1 MHVNQVR
8 IMALGGL
15 DENGKNMYVVE
26 VGEAIFVIE
35 AGLKY
40 PDTGHLG
47 VEYIIP
53 DFSYLI
59 ENQRR
64 IKGLFI
70 THAHDDVVGAL
81 PHLLKQIDVDIYTG
95 NLTADLIEEVLET
108 EGIKYAR
115 IHRIERNS
123 TLKIAGVLIRTFAM
137 THSFP
142 DNFGVA
148 ISTPQ
153 GAIVYTGEFIVDYDM
168 LEPSFSCDLNHL
180 SEIGKDGVLALL
192 CESVNVERSGHTAPL
207 HRITSLISSR
217 FEEAQGRI
225 LISCYSQ
232 SMFRMMEIIKLCQ
245 KLKKPIF
252 LHEQK
257 ARSLVR
263 RLIDKGYL
271 NIDEHYLLDE
281 AQFNDDMEDVVV
293 LISGNG
299 KNLFRTLSR
308 IALQEDPHVH
318 FRKSDTIIVA
328 SPIVSGTEI
337 EANKMENEIYKEDG
351 RIYTLDSK
359 KVLSMHPSSEDL
371 KMMIY
376 LFKPAYYMPVKG
388 EYRHLYMNGNLALKT
403 GMSKDDVILLENGQ
417 VALFENRKLKSSDN
431 YCPVDEVLIDGK
443 ETWEVAGVV
452 LKDREMLSTDGVM
465 VVGVG
470 VDART
475 KEIINGPDVQTRG
488 LIYLKDAEH
497 IIKEVS
503 NITEDSILHAV
514 YLKQYD
520 NLALRAEIRDRISR
534 YLQKE
539 TGKRPMTLVVIM
551 EFNR

>member
-1 MHVNQVR
+1 MNQVK

-26 VGEAIFVIE
+26 VGEAIFIIE

-53 DFSYLI
+53 DFSYLL
-59 ENQRR
+59 ENSHR

-81 PHLLKQIDVDIYTG
+81 PYLLKQLDVDIYTG
-95 NLTADLIEEVLET
+95 DLTADLIEEILE
-108 EGIKYAR
+108 EEKIKYAR

-123 TLKIAGVLIRTFAM
+123 TLKIAGVSIRTFAM

-153 GAIVYTGEFIVDYDM
+153 GYVVYAGEFIVDYNV
-168 LEPSFSCDLNHL
+168 LEHSFACDLNEL
-180 SEIGKDGVLALL
+180 SEIGKNGVLALL
-192 CESVNVERSGHTAPL
+192 CESVNADRNGHTAPL
-207 HRITSLISSR
+207 HRITSLIASR
-217 FEEAQGRI
+217 FEEAKGRI

-232 SMFRMMEIIKLCQ
+232 SLFRMMEIIKLCQ

-252 LHEQK
+252 IHESK
-257 ARSLVR
+257 ARDLIR
-263 RLIDKGYL
+263 RLINKGYL
-271 NIDEHYLLDE
+271 QVDEQYLLDE
-281 AQFNDDMEDVVV
+281 IQFSDELEDVVV

-308 IALQEDPHVH
+308 IALQEDSYVH

-328 SPIVSGTEI
+328 SPIVSGTEV

-376 LFKPAYYMPVKG
+376 LFKPTYYLPVKG
-388 EYRHLYMNGNLALKT
+388 EYRHLYTNANLALKT
-403 GMSKDDVILLENGQ
+403 GMSKEQVVLLENGQ
-417 VALFENRKLKSSDN
+417 MAIFENRLLKSSDQ
-431 YCPVDEVLIDGK
+431 YCPVDETLIDGK

-470 VDART
+470 VDQRT

-503 NITEDSILHAV
+503 AITEDHILRAV
-514 YLKQYD
+514 YMKQYD
-520 NLALRAEIRDRISR
+520 NLTLRAEIRDRISR

-539 TGKRPMTLVVIM
+539 TGKRPMILVVIM
-551 EFNR
+551 EFSR

>member
-1 MHVNQVR
+1 MNQVKL
-8 IMALGGL
+8 MALGGL

-26 VGEAIFVIE
+26 VNNAIFIIE

-53 DFSYLI
+53 NFDYLI
-59 ENQRR
+59 ENRHR
-64 IKGLFI
+64 VKGLFI

-81 PHLLKQIDVDIYTG
+81 PYLLKQLDVDIYTG
-95 NLTADLIEEVLET
+95 NLTADLIEEMLAAED
-108 EGIKYAR
+108 IKYAR
-115 IHRIERNS
+115 IHRIERTT
-123 TLKIAGVLIRTFAM
+123 TLKIAGVEIRTFAM

-142 DNFGVA
+142 DNFGVS
-148 ISTPQ
+148 IMTPQ
-153 GAIVYTGEFIVDYDM
+153 GAIVYTGEFIVDYNM
-168 LEPSFSCDLNHL
+168 LEPSFACDLTAL

-192 CESVNVERSGHTAPL
+192 CESGGADRSGHTAPM
-207 HRITSLISSR
+207 HRITQLVASR

-245 KLKKPIF
+245 KMGKPIY
-252 LHEQK
+252 LHEQR
-257 ARSLVR
+257 ARSLVQM
-263 RLIDKGYL
+263 LINKGYL
-271 NIDEHYLLDE
+271 KVNEDLLLDE
-281 AQFNDDMEDVVV
+281 SEFNDEMEDVVV

-308 IALQEDPHVH
+308 IALKEDPHVH
-318 FRKSDTIIVA
+318 FRKTDTIIVA
-328 SPIVSGTEI
+328 SPIVSGTEK

-376 LFKPAYYMPVKG
+376 LFKPAYYVPVKG
-388 EYRHLYMNGNLALKT
+388 EYRHLYANANLATKT
-403 GMSKDDVILLENGQ
+403 GMTPEEIILLENGQ
-417 VALFENRKLKSSDN
+417 IATFENRKLKNDSN
-431 YCPVDEVLIDGK
+431 YCDVDETLIDGK

-470 VDART
+470 VDSRT

-497 IIKEVS
+497 IIKEVGK
-503 NITEDSILHAV
+503 ITEDSILQAV
-514 YLKQYD
+514 YLRQYD
-520 NLALRAEIRDRISR
+520 NLSLRAEIRDRINR

-539 TGKRPMTLVVIM
+539 TGKRPMILVVIM
-551 EFNR
+551 EFTH

>member
-1 MHVNQVR
+1 MNQVKL
-8 IMALGGL
+8 MALGGL

-26 VGEAIFVIE
+26 VNEAIFIIE

-53 DFSYLI
+53 DFDYLI
-59 ENQRR
+59 ENKHRV
-64 IKGLFI
+64 KGLFI

-81 PHLLKQIDVDIYTG
+81 PHLLKQLDVDVYTG
-95 NLTADLIEEVLET
+95 NLTADLIEEMLEV
-108 EGIKYAR
+108 EEVKYAR
-115 IHRIERNS
+115 IHRVERNS
-123 TLKIAGVLIRTFAM
+123 TLKISGVEIRTFAM

-148 ISTPQ
+148 ILTPQ
-153 GAIVYTGEFIVDYDM
+153 GAIVYTGEFIVDYNM
-168 LEPSFSCDLNHL
+168 LDASFACDIAAL

-192 CESVNVERSGHTAPL
+192 CESVNADRSGHTAPM
-207 HRITSLISSR
+207 HRITSLITSR
-217 FEEAQGRI
+217 FEEAPGRI

-232 SMFRMMEIIKLCQ
+232 SMFRMMEIMKLCQ
-245 KLKKPIF
+245 KMGKPIY
-252 LHEQK
+252 LHDQK
-257 ARSLVR
+257 SRVLVR

-271 NIDEHYLLDE
+271 KIDENYLLNDSD
-281 AQFNDDMEDVVV
+281 FNDEMEDVVV

-299 KNLFRTLSR
+299 KTLFRTLSR
-308 IALQEDPHVH
+308 IALKEDPKVH
-318 FRKSDTIIVA
+318 FRKTDTIIVA
-328 SPIVSGTEI
+328 SPIVSGTEK

-351 RIYTLDSK
+351 RIFTLDSK

-376 LFKPAYYMPVKG
+376 LFKPTYYVPVKG
-388 EYRHLYMNGNLALKT
+388 EYRHLYANANLATKT
-403 GMSKDDVILLENGQ
+403 GMTTDEVILLENGQ
-417 VALFENRKLKSSDN
+417 VATFENRKLKNSDT
-431 YCPVDEVLIDGK
+431 YVSVDETLIDGK

-470 VDART
+470 VDSRT

-497 IIKEVS
+497 IIKEVGT
-503 NITEDSILHAV
+503 ITEDSILRAV
-514 YLKQYD
+514 YMRQYD
-520 NLALRAEIRDRISR
+520 NLGLRAEIRDRISR

-539 TGKRPMTLVVIM
+539 TGKRPMILVVIM
-551 EFNR
+551 EFTH

>member
-1 MHVNQVR
+1 MNQVKL
-8 IMALGGL
+8 MALGGL

-26 VGEAIFVIE
+26 VNNAIFIIE

-53 DFSYLI
+53 NFDYLI
-59 ENQRR
+59 ENRHR
-64 IKGLFI
+64 VKGLFI

-81 PHLLKQIDVDIYTG
+81 PYLLKQLDVDIYTG
-95 NLTADLIEEVLET
+95 NLTADLIEEMLAAED
-108 EGIKYAR
+108 IKYAR
-115 IHRIERNS
+115 IHRIERTT
-123 TLKIAGVLIRTFAM
+123 TLKIAGVEIRTFAM

-142 DNFGVA
+142 DNFGVS
-148 ISTPQ
+148 IMTPQ
-153 GAIVYTGEFIVDYDM
+153 GAIVYTGEFIVDYNM
-168 LEPSFSCDLNHL
+168 LEPSFACDLTAL

-192 CESVNVERSGHTAPL
+192 CESGGADRSGHTAPM
-207 HRITSLISSR
+207 HRITQLVASR
-217 FEEAQGRI
+217 FEEAQRRI

-245 KLKKPIF
+245 KMGKPIY
-252 LHEQK
+252 LHEQR
-257 ARSLVR
+257 ARSLVQM
-263 RLIDKGYL
+263 LINKGYL
-271 NIDEHYLLDE
+271 KVNEDLLLDE
-281 AQFNDDMEDVVV
+281 SEFNDEMEDVVV

-308 IALQEDPHVH
+308 IALKEDPHVH
-318 FRKSDTIIVA
+318 FRKTDTIIVA
-328 SPIVSGTEI
+328 SPIVSGTEK

-376 LFKPAYYMPVKG
+376 LFKPAYYVPVKG
-388 EYRHLYMNGNLALKT
+388 EYRHLYANANLATKT
-403 GMSKDDVILLENGQ
+403 GMTPEEIILLENGQ
-417 VALFENRKLKSSDN
+417 IATFENRKLKNDSN
-431 YCPVDEVLIDGK
+431 YCDVDETLIDGK

-470 VDART
+470 VDSRT

-497 IIKEVS
+497 IIKEVGK
-503 NITEDSILHAV
+503 ITEDSILQAV
-514 YLKQYD
+514 YLRQYD
-520 NLALRAEIRDRISR
+520 NLSLRAEIRDRINR

-539 TGKRPMTLVVIM
+539 TGKRPMILVVIM
-551 EFNR
+551 EFTH

>member
-1 MHVNQVR
+1 MNQVKL
-8 IMALGGL
+8 MALGGL

-26 VGEAIFVIE
+26 VNNAIFIIE

-53 DFSYLI
+53 NFDYLI
-59 ENQRR
+59 ENRHR
-64 IKGLFI
+64 VKGLFI

-81 PHLLKQIDVDIYTG
+81 PYLLKQLDVDIYTG
-95 NLTADLIEEVLET
+95 NLTADLIEEMLAAED
-108 EGIKYAR
+108 IKYAR
-115 IHRIERNS
+115 IHRIERTT
-123 TLKIAGVLIRTFAM
+123 TLKIAGVEIRTFAM

-142 DNFGVA
+142 DNFGVS
-148 ISTPQ
+148 IMTPQ
-153 GAIVYTGEFIVDYDM
+153 GAIVYTGEFIVDYNM
-168 LEPSFSCDLNHL
+168 LEPSFACDLTAL

-192 CESVNVERSGHTAPL
+192 CESGGADRSGHTAPM
-207 HRITSLISSR
+207 HRITQLVASR
-217 FEEAQGRI
+217 FEEAQRRI

-245 KLKKPIF
+245 KMGKPIY
-252 LHEQK
+252 LHEQR
-257 ARSLVR
+257 ARSLVQM
-263 RLIDKGYL
+263 LINKGYL
-271 NIDEHYLLDE
+271 KVNEDLLLDE
-281 AQFNDDMEDVVV
+281 SEFNDEMEDVVV

-308 IALQEDPHVH
+308 IALKEDPHVR
-318 FRKSDTIIVA
+318 FRKTDTIIVA
-328 SPIVSGTEI
+328 SPIVSGTEK

-376 LFKPAYYMPVKG
+376 LFKPAYYVPVKG
-388 EYRHLYMNGNLALKT
+388 EYRHLYANANLATKT
-403 GMSKDDVILLENGQ
+403 GMTPEEIILLENGQ
-417 VALFENRKLKSSDN
+417 IATFENRKLKNDSN
-431 YCPVDEVLIDGK
+431 YCDVDETLIDGK

-470 VDART
+470 VDSRT

-497 IIKEVS
+497 IIKEVGK
-503 NITEDSILHAV
+503 ITEDSILQAV
-514 YLKQYD
+514 YLRQYD
-520 NLALRAEIRDRISR
+520 NLSLRAEIRDRINR

-539 TGKRPMTLVVIM
+539 TGKRPMILVVIM
-551 EFNR
+551 EFTH